1 MSSVC
6 WMRLS
11 IEVRWFSKAALW
23 AMNLPSA
30 SDARAAS
37 SSLNHFIK
45 EVVLLRGGG
54 AEVVAD
60 DGVMVVVVVAVVV
73 VVVVEVSSKD
83 PGLVGGVAMTVVGSV
98 APRSFLGS
106 GWRVQTAE
114 RVSIACC

>member
-11 IEVRWFSKAALW
+11 IEVRWFSKAVLW

-30 SDARAAS
+30 SKARAAS

-54 AEVVAD
+54 AEVVVD
-60 DGVMVVVVVAVVV
+60 DGVVV
-73 VVVVEVSSKD
+73 VVVVVVVVSSED
-83 PGLVGGVAMTVVGSV
+83 PGLVGGVAMALVGSV
-98 APRSFLGS
+98 APPRSFLGS
-106 GWRVQTAE
+106 GWRVQIAE